1 MNKEKETR
9 SNREMLRAYLDLNGG
24 MLIVDEVNDAKF
36 HVVDRTI
43 PYDQC
48 GFDLEVKSGHVT
60 CNGTDCI
67 ENMKSAFEDKYYGPN
82 EAGLEFD
89 WSCFTE
95 KDLQKMN
102 KQKHSDGYG
111 CIQVSQDNGTRY
123 IVDVT
128 WETKASC
135 DRDGICLDLYEMT
148 EDGCHGD
155 CIDNIQ
161 SIDTAADYRH
171 FVAGAEKAVAKSLK
185 RNGWI

>member
-1 MNKEKETR
+1 MNKEKGTR

-60 CNGTDCI
+60 CNGADCI
-67 ENMKSAFEDKYYGPN
+67 ENMKTAFEGDTHMLEKIKAFEDKYYGQN

-102 KQKHSDGYG
+102 KQKHFDGYG

-135 DRDGICLDLYEMT
+135 DRDGI
-148 EDGCHGD
+148 
-155 CIDNIQ
+155 
-161 SIDTAADYRH
+161 
-171 FVAGAEKAVAKSLK
+171 
-185 RNGWI
+185 